1 MIPRW
6 YWLVA
11 GLAVLWMLF
20 GVLAFV
26 MDPLTD
32 EAALAQMSEAERE
45 LFLERPTW
53 LFVIYGIAVFSG
65 LAGAIGLLMR
75 RFWAVTAFVVSL
87 AAIIIQFIYVL
98 FVMDAIG
105 RIGAVAALPF
115 PAVIFLIGAG
125 LLWFSLVAKGRGW
138 FSRT

>member
-6 YWLVA
+6 YWFVS

-20 GVLAFV
+20 GVLAFI

-65 LAGAIGLLMR
+65 LVGAVGLLMR
-75 RFWAVTAFVVSL
+75 RSWAVTAFVVSL
-87 AAIIIQFIYVL
+87 VTVIIQFIYVL

-115 PAVIFLIGAG
+115 PLVIFVIGAG
-125 LLWFSLVAKGRGW
+125 LLWFSLFARRNGW
-138 FSRT
+138 FHP

>member
-6 YWLVA
+6 YWFVA

-75 RFWAVTAFVVSL
+75 RSWAVTAFVVSL

-98 FVMDAIG
+98 FVMDAMG

-115 PAVIFLIGAG
+115 PLVIFVIGAG
-125 LLWFSLVAKGRGW
+125 LLWFSLLARGRGW
-138 FSRT
+138 FTRK